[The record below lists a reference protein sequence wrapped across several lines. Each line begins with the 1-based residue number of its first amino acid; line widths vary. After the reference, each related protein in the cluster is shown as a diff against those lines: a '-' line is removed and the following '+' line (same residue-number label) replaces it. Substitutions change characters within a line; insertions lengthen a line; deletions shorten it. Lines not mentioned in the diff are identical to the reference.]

1 MACRCRS
8 SSPVV
13 PMTIAAPCSTQA
25 RRFASV
31 TAGSVKSIATC
42 AACNPWLRSPVS
54 GTPAQAAPT
63 SSPASRPSKG
73 SPVSVT
79 APTSVRSSASKMQL
93 STARPMRPAAPRTAT
108 FNNGLCSHSL
118 EELFD
123 AVEPGPRA
131 RAVPLAFV
139 LNRRVECAELLLLLD
154 RQIHGRLDLHA
165 ADQVPDTALAN
176 GAYSLPPQ
184 AEQTSGLGFRR
195 HLQHDVAVE
204 RRHVDGAAERRR
216 REAHGHLA
224 AQVLAFPR
232 KDRMWL

>member
-1 MACRCRS
+1 MACSCRC

-42 AACNPWLRSPVS
+42 AECSPWLRSSVS
-54 GTPAQAAPT
+54 GTPAEEAPT
-63 SSPASRPSKG
+63 SSPASRPSKE
-73 SPVSVT
+73 SPVCVT
-79 APTSVRSSASKMQL
+79 APTSLRSSASKMQL

-131 RAVPLAFV
+131 RTVPLAFA
-139 LNRRVECAELLLLLD
+139 LNRRVESAELFLLLG

-165 ADQVPDTALAN
+165 AEQVPDSALAD

-184 AEQTSGLGFRR
+184 AEQIS
-195 HLQHDVAVE
+195 
-204 RRHVDGAAERRR
+204 
-216 REAHGHLA
+216 
-224 AQVLAFPR
+224 
-232 KDRMWL
+232 